1 MMHYDERQKRILY
14 DCGDQGCKAIV
25 LCVIVL
31 LLLQVCGFRFL
42 HTANIPIYVFLI
54 SFTWFGINLIHNDIL
69 FSFSYEQQPQRYYG
83 IRTLCLLLT
92 IVFAFLAFR
101 MPFPIDWQVKL
112 LTDGCLYYIAALL
125 FFAYTMTL
133 SLHIRK
139 QRNKKEGN
147 EDA

>member
-42 HTANIPIYVFLI
+42 HTAYIPIYVFLC
-54 SFTWFGINLIHNDIL
+54 SFTLFGIRLMQHDLL
-69 FSFSYEQQPQRYYG
+69 FPFPYEQHPQRYHC
-83 IRTLCLLLT
+83 TWVLCLICT
-92 IVFAFLAFR
+92 IVFAFLAFHV
-101 MPFPIDWQVKL
+101 PLPIDWQAKS

-133 SLHIRK
+133 SFHIKK
-139 QRNKKEGN
+139 QRNKKEGK